1 MAGSGGM
8 QRLIVWSGVDGWRA
22 EAASVQL
29 GDGVLRA
36 RGTQI
41 GEDPEPYRLDYEL
54 DAAGEGLRTRTLTVT
69 AAGGGWDRRLALEHD
84 GEGEWSCATEQSG
97 RCTLPEPGGDPEA
110 VRGALDCDL
119 GRCPLTNTMP
129 VLRHRLHRR
138 PGAVDFLMAWVS
150 VPDLGLHPSRQR
162 YEHVRAQD
170 EGSIVRYVGEHRS
183 FVGELRFDA
192 DGIVTEYP
200 ELARR
205 VG

>member
-1 MAGSGGM
+1 MAGASGV

-22 EAASVQL
+22 EAASVEL
-29 GDGVLRA
+29 EDGGLRA
-36 RGTQI
+36 SGTQI

-54 DAAGEGLRTRTLTVT
+54 DATGEGSAPRAHRHRGGRGLGP
-69 AAGGGWDRRLALEHD
+69 AAGARARRWGRVVVRDRAVGALH
-84 GEGEWSCATEQSG
+84 AA
-97 RCTLPEPGGDPEA
+97 RAGGDPGA
-110 VRGALDCDL
+110 VHGALDCDL

-129 VLRHRLHRR
+129 VLRHGLHRR

-150 VPDLGLHPSRQR
+150 VPDLGLHLSRQR

-183 FVGELRFDA
+183 FVGELRLDRDA
-192 DGIVTEYP
+192 IVTEYP

-205 VG
+205 AG